1 MRASLV
7 LGAGR
12 GPRLAVLE
20 TIKRFPDGMSV
31 TELTAELGMSYMGV
45 KAHCSA
51 LEKTG
56 HLESCRGH
64 SSKGRPRLLYRLT
77 AKGEELFDEPGHD
90 LVLDLL
96 REASVLFGSSAP
108 QKLLALYFRSQSAR
122 YASRMNHGELSDRAA
137 MLARMR
143 DAEGRIST
151 LQAGSSMEI
160 HECHDPLAELRKA
173 YPGISAM
180 EEAMIGEVLGAS
192 VQRIEEGRKVI
203 YRISGA
209 L

>member
-45 KAHCSA
+45 KAHCVA
-51 LEKTG
+51 LEKAG
-56 HLESCRGH
+56 HLESLRGH

-77 AKGEELFDEPGHD
+77 GRGEDLFEEAGHD
-90 LVLDLL
+90 LALDLL
-96 REASVLFGSSAP
+96 HEASVLFGTAAP
-108 QKLLALYFRSQSAR
+108 QKLLLMYFRSQSAR
-122 YASRMNHGELSDRAA
+122 YAARISGAEPEVKTAA
-137 MLARMR
+137 FVRMR

-151 LQAGSSMEI
+151 LQPGNPVEI
-160 HECHDPLAELRKA
+160 HECHDPLSELRKV
-173 YPGISAM
+173 YPGIAAM
-180 EEAMIGEVLGAS
+180 EESMVSEVLG
-192 VQRIEEGRKVI
+192 VPVRRIEEGRKVI
-203 YRISGA
+203 FRLSGV
-209 L
+209 